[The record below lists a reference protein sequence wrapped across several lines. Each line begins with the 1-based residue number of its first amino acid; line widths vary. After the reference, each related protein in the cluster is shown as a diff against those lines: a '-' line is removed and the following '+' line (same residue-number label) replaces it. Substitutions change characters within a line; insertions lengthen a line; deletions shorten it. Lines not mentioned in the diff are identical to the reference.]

1 LTGSV
6 HAKNFRPGVPI
17 SFKSAQ
23 EQAWDRYGVLTAA
36 LALRE
41 SEVRHPARW
50 GAKSPMQTIHIK
62 RPSTDGAE
70 RARPGPGRDLSPL
83 LAGAATA
90 VGGFGA
96 LLALTESDSPL
107 RGPLT
112 LFFLLAAPATAIG
125 VALRGLERFGRVLTA
140 VAGAVVLDMLV
151 AQGMLAVHRWS
162 VRGGVIAVT
171 VISLLLLLSC
181 VAVKTSKT

>member
-1 LTGSV
+1 
-6 HAKNFRPGVPI
+6 
-17 SFKSAQ
+17 
-23 EQAWDRYGVLTAA
+23 
-36 LALRE
+36 
-41 SEVRHPARW
+41 
-50 GAKSPMQTIHIK
+50 MQSTRIK

-90 VGGFGA
+90 VGGFGG
-96 LLALTESDSPL
+96 LLALVGSDSPL

-112 LFFLLAAPATAIG
+112 LFFLLAAPATATAA
-125 VALRGLERFGRVLTA
+125 ALRGLEPFGRVLAA
-140 VAGAVVLDMLV
+140 VAGAVVLNMLV

-171 VISLLLLLSC
+171 VISLFLLLSC
-181 VAVKTSKT
+181 ATVKPTKT